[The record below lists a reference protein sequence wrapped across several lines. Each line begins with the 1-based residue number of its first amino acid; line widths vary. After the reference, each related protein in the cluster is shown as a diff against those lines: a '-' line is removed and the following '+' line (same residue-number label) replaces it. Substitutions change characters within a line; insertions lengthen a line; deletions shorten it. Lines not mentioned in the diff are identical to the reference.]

1 MSVGII
7 THHHSPVMDEGGCGA
22 RVCDNH
28 ETKCGNSSQF
38 PISNRSSAPRR
49 WASQLSPQYA
59 SHDRINTQVLLVT
72 SSLLQPP
79 HLFGAEVGREQ
90 EWRARF
96 IDWGGPGAHTL
107 SFLPTSHTF
116 LTPLQHC
123 SLSHYLITSQ
133 YHCLLL
139 NQRTMASPYP
149 SAGSLSDTKPSITY
163 PTPPNK
169 VSRSPPS
176 PLAGRLHK
184 LSMGGKLRLGAT
196 AFNPR
201 KRRIDPDDDRDE
213 VADADPNFGSYFTS
227 PRDKAA
233 KRRALLAADA
243 EMDMDSDPPHASSS
257 ASSSSDEDLLALALL
272 RTQSPSP
279 QNFSSSYSKNGPPQC
294 MSAGQRPSH
303 TSSSHL
309 SSHSEARLSQPSS
322 SAPRSSSSQN
332 RFGLAPPFEP
342 SVRTFTSR
350 SSTAFQSPQPDEL
363 EHQGVRR
370 IIHHSSL
377 PDGLYLEAG
386 PESYDPDSYQYS
398 DPPSAA
404 PAAQPGPSPRRGPSS
419 HGTALPLE
427 EDKNRNAMAIILGL
441 VAHMQN
447 GAPLHTAPPTPPGP
461 TQKPFASTAK
471 HQNVATSRS
480 HASHHSSSAQ
490 ASSSKPRTSP
500 VIQRERKLEES
511 PDIVAITPPPPPP
524 QPEPILVEDD
534 NDSDQED
541 IVELEVSSGEEPAYH
556 QDHRGRASVPR
567 NQGERAMV
575 RLGKKKVERL
585 ISKPTPRLWH
595 I

>member
-1 MSVGII
+1 
-7 THHHSPVMDEGGCGA
+7 
-22 RVCDNH
+22 
-28 ETKCGNSSQF
+28 
-38 PISNRSSAPRR
+38 
-49 WASQLSPQYA
+49 
-59 SHDRINTQVLLVT
+59 
-72 SSLLQPP
+72 
-79 HLFGAEVGREQ
+79 
-90 EWRARF
+90 
-96 IDWGGPGAHTL
+96 
-107 SFLPTSHTF
+107 
-116 LTPLQHC
+116 
-123 SLSHYLITSQ
+123 
-133 YHCLLL
+133 
-139 NQRTMASPYP
+139 MASPYP

-279 QNFSSSYSKNGPPQC
+279 QNFSSSYSKNGPPQ
-294 MSAGQRPSH
+294 
-303 TSSSHL
+303 L
-309 SSHSEARLSQPSS
+309 
-322 SAPRSSSSQN
+322 
-332 RFGLAPPFEP
+332 
-342 SVRTFTSR
+342 RTFTSR

-370 IIHHSSL
+370 VIHHSSL

-500 VIQRERKLEES
+500 VVQRERKREES

-534 NDSDQED
+534 SDSDQED

-556 QDHRGRASVPR
+556 QDHRGRASVPH

-585 ISKPTPRLWH
+585 IKLRCMGLVATDRESRHRLNKMRDVAAE
-595 I
+595 IGANPNNQADVDAVDKADSLLRKLARAKLTDAVNKLF